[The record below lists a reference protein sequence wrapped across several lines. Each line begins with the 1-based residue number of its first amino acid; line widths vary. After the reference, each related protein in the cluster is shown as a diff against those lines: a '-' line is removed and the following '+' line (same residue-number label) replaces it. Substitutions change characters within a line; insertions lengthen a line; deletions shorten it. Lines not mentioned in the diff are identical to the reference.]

1 MRIPS
6 SMQRAPAA
14 NVLPLLL
21 VLAVP
26 LVSGCKGRERVSAG
40 RGGGGDTTV
49 AAASGAIANAPA
61 QQVETAAAPSAAAPK
76 AEPSKPAPSK
86 PQTSQPAQAKSE
98 TSKPAT
104 PKPAPAETTGAA
116 PAAAADT
123 GAAAAKPA
131 EPPFTFDPKKAA
143 SVLGVYAYPQKNQS
157 TTQQQRDENECFT
170 WAQKQ
175 TGIDFYA
182 IAPTVDS
189 AAATTKKGGTVRGAA
204 RGAAAGA
211 AIGAIA
217 GDAGTGA
224 GIGAVGGAVAGR
236 RQQKAGEQA
245 TKQQAEQQ
253 ANAEVAQQEQTFK
266 NAFSACMQGRNY
278 SVK

>member
-1 MRIPS
+1 MRIPF
-6 SMQRAPAA
+6 SMQRAPAGT
-14 NVLPLLL
+14 VLPLLF

-26 LVSGCKGRERVSAG
+26 LVSSCKGRERVSAG

-61 QQVETAAAPSAAAPK
+61 QQVETAAAPSAAAPE
-76 AEPSKPAPSK
+76 AAPSKPAPSK
-86 PQTSQPAQAKSE
+86 PQTSKPAPAKSE

-104 PKPAPAETTGAA
+104 PKPAPAETSGAV
-116 PAAAADT
+116 AAATADT
-123 GAAAAKPA
+123 GAVAAKPA
-131 EPPFTFDPKKAA
+131 EPPFTFDPKKSA

-157 TTQQQRDENECFT
+157 STQQQRDENECFT

-182 IAPTVDS
+182 IAPTSDS
-189 AAATTKKGGTVRGAA
+189 AAPAKKGGTVKGAA

-224 GIGAVGGAVAGR
+224 GIGAVGGAIAGR
-236 RQQKAGEQA
+236 RQQKGNEQA

-253 ANAEVAQQEQTFK
+253 ASSEVAQQEQEFR